1 MEFRTRDAARPDFW
15 DERYAAGVTP
25 WDLGRAPFEL
35 ESWAA
40 RQAPGSKVLIPG
52 CGRAYEAVLFARHR
66 LAVTAID
73 ISAQAV
79 AAARAVLGEAPG
91 IALVQ
96 ADFFAPLEGEPFDLI
111 YERAFACALPPR
123 LWPAWAQRCAALLAP
138 GGRLVGYFLLDE
150 AVDPATRRGPPF
162 AMRRAELDALLAPS
176 FDLAEATA
184 ADEQLAVLRGQ
195 LWMTWMRRAG
205 GPTAPR
211 AAL

>member
-1 MEFRTRDAARPDFW
+1 
-15 DERYAAGVTP
+15 
-25 WDLGRAPFEL
+25 
-35 ESWAA
+35 
-40 RQAPGSKVLIPG
+40 
-52 CGRAYEAVLFARHR
+52 
-66 LAVTAID
+66 
-73 ISAQAV
+73 
-79 AAARAVLGEAPG
+79 
-91 IALVQ
+91 VQ

-123 LWPAWAQRCAALLAP
+123 LWAGWAARCAALLPP

-162 AMRRAELDALLAPS
+162 AMRRAELDALLAPC